1 MIATISEKSLHVA
14 GGDNGTILLRTGRFG
29 LKAHVDRE
37 AQSDWF
43 EGEDKMFRV
52 GSEGRNQAL
61 AVGARAL
68 GIHHLGRSENKR
80 SLLGKARWT
89 QPSEEG
95 GSSDHEKDSTADE
108 VQRRQ
113 PKRRRVLRKKVVVAA
128 EGESSEL
135 EVRDGALRG
144 VSKKSGR
151 DSLLLKSSNDNP
163 NKKPGKK

>member
-1 MIATISEKSLHVA
+1 MIAAIAEKSLHVV
-14 GGDNGTILLRTGRFG
+14 GRDNGTIILPAWRFD

-43 EGEDKMFRV
+43 EGEDEMFRV
-52 GSEGRNQAL
+52 GSEGRNQTL

-68 GIHHLGRSENKR
+68 GMHHLGRSETK
-80 SLLGKARWT
+80 LGKARWT

-95 GSSDHEKDSTADE
+95 GNSDHEKDSTADE